1 MMFSSDRQRK
11 AMFSKFALGG
21 SNKFSTG
28 DRMRPTKELVAEQ
41 KALLFKINNM
51 PYEHTKEDVSSL
63 VQRLDQLDHVL
74 NQKRDRMSIG
84 SPSIGDKFAGA
95 ITSLWPNPREESVT
109 QLVDEFEPIKESVGD
124 SFSDLIVG
132 FWPEP
137 KVSEAREIMVSPS
150 GEVVEVIVDK
160 PKRVFGDSLANAIAS
175 LWP

>member
-1 MMFSSDRQRK
+1 MIFSSDRQRK
-11 AMFSKFALGG
+11 AVFAKNFLGN
-21 SNKFSTG
+21 SNKFSSG
-28 DRMRPTKELVAEQ
+28 DRMRPTKELIAEQ

-74 NQKRDRMSIG
+74 NQKKDRMSIS
-84 SPSIGDKFAGA
+84 SPSIGDKFADA
-95 ITSLWPNPREESVT
+95 VTSLWPNPREESVT
-109 QLVDEFEPIKESVGD
+109 QLVDEFEPVKESVGD

-137 KVSEAREIMVSPS
+137 RIQETREIMVSPS

-160 PKRVFGDSLANAIAS
+160 PKRALGDSLTNAITR